1 MRSLPSLLS
10 DRVLA
15 AAGIDPELRPA
26 TRPQFGHYQTN
37 VALRLAN
44 AEGRPPREV
53 AARLVEQIDLADLCE
68 PLEVAGPGFINLR
81 LRADVLAA
89 AATRALTEP
98 GAGIGRAEQPR
109 TVVIDYSS
117 PNVAKQMHVG
127 HLRSTIIGDCFTR
140 VLRARG
146 HTVIPQNHIGDW
158 GRQFGMLV
166 EQILEEGLDASTL
179 ELPAAE
185 ALYQR
190 ANAHLKDSE
199 EFAARARDR
208 VVLLQ
213 SGDPD
218 TRRVWRQLIEV
229 SLAGFN
235 ATYRRM
241 NVLLSD
247 SDLAG
252 ESIYNDDLAVVAA
265 DLAERGI
272 AVVDDGAL
280 AVFTEGFPAPAIIR
294 NAQGGFGY
302 TCTDLAAIRHR
313 VGDLGADRI
322 IYVVGAP
329 QAYHFEQVFTVARAA
344 GYLPESVSAEFVG
357 FGQVLG
363 ADGKKLST
371 REGTAVTLNSL
382 LDAAE
387 QEAAP
392 SIALA
397 AIKYADLSNGL
408 QKDYVFDAERMVATT
423 GDTGPYLQY
432 AHARVN
438 QILRK
443 AEAEGFAHGT
453 VTVLGEPAEQSL
465 ALLLSRFG
473 EVAVDVC
480 ETLQPHRLCGYLYE
494 LAGALSGFYEQCPVL
509 RSRGRGAGVP
519 ARPVRR
525 HPSSPWPSVWTCSV
539 SRRRTG
545 CDLAC
550 PCRRVGVCG
559 PGATA
564 GRGAQALP
572 SEAPAASRA
581 SHAAPTM
588 PARLRSS
595 AGTIGVLSVR

>member
-1 MRSLPSLLS
+1 MAAMLSLPSVLS
-10 DRVLA
+10 ERVQA

-26 TRPQFGHYQTN
+26 TRPQFGHFQTN

-53 AARLVEQIDLADLCE
+53 ASRLVEQIDLADLCE

-81 LRADVLAA
+81 IRAEVLAE
-89 AATRALTEP
+89 AATQVLTEP
-98 GAGIGRAEQPR
+98 GAGIS
-109 TVVIDYSS
+109 TVDEPLRVVVDYSS

-140 VLRARG
+140 VLRAQG

-166 EQILEEGLDASTL
+166 EQTLDEGLDLSTL
-179 ELPAAE
+179 DLPGAE

-190 ANAHLKDSE
+190 ANAHLKESE
-199 EFAARARDR
+199 EFADRARAR
-208 VVLLQ
+208 VVKLQ
-213 SGDPD
+213 AGDEE
-218 TRRVWRQLIEV
+218 TRRIWQQLIDV
-229 SLAGFN
+229 SLVGFN

-241 NVLLSD
+241 NVLLTD
-247 SDLAG
+247 ADLAG
-252 ESIYNDDLAVVAA
+252 ESIYNADLPVVAA
-265 DLAERGI
+265 DLEDRGI
-272 AVVDDGAL
+272 AVVDAGAL
-280 AVFTEGFPAPAIIR
+280 AVFTDGFPAPAIIR

-313 VGDLGADRI
+313 VGTLHANRL

-329 QAYHFEQVFTVARAA
+329 QTYHFEQVFAVARRA
-344 GYLPESVSAEFVG
+344 GYLPDEVSAEFVG

-363 ADGKKLST
+363 ADGKKFST

-408 QKDYVFDAERMVATT
+408 QKDYTFDAERMVATT

-443 AEAEGFAHGT
+443 AEAEGFGYDT
-453 VTVLGEPAEQSL
+453 VTVLTEPAEHTL

-473 EVAVDVC
+473 EVVAQVG

-494 LAGALSGFYEQCPVL
+494 LAGALSSFYEQCPVL
-509 RSRGRGAGVP
+509 KSEGDLRASR
-519 ARPVRR
+519 
-525 HPSSPWPSVWTCSV
+525 
-539 SRRRTG
+539 
-545 CDLAC
+545 LALC
-550 PCRRVGVCG
+550 AATRRVL
-559 PGATA
+559 
-564 GRGAQALP
+564 ALGLDLLGI
-572 SEAPAASRA
+572 EAPER
-581 SHAAPTM
+581 M
-588 PARLRSS
+588 
-595 AGTIGVLSVR
+595 